1 GPIAKP
7 ALTEALPNVLNH
19 WFGKANYTF
28 FWKTPQYFDYSPL
41 QFTISRNDIRIRF
54 VLRSFFQRGFFFMR

>member
-41 QFTISRNDIRIRF
+41 QFTISRKDYLPMCLNL
-54 VLRSFFQRGFFFMR
+54 LRSAKGIQLYQ